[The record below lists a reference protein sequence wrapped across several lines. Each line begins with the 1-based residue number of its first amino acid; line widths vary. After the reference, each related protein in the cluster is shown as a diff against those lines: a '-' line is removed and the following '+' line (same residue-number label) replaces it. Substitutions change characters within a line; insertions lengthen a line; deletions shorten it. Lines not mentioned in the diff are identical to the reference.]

1 LVALVQAGETDTEL
15 LRYLAE
21 NADMS
26 DVKKGDA

>member
-21 NADMS
+21 HADMS
-26 DVKKGDA
+26 DKTKGDT